1 VLNKKEVF
9 TIYLKF
15 YEKSILKT
23 FNFKKIAGIFPRKG
37 SQPIG
42 LERRNRA
49 VKYLVNIKRTYL
61 HSFL

>member
-23 FNFKKIAGIFPRKG
+23 FNFKKLAGIFPRKG

-49 VKYLVNIKRTYL
+49 VKY
-61 HSFL
+61 